1 MKNMEKNSIIFGVV
15 LCWLYTSITLLGQS
29 QARDAFYTMNNQE
42 YLEYLKVNPTVV
54 LTREGKIDWANTVK
68 DWRYKISKQKHSLAK
83 NGCFGV
89 LFYKG
94 NPILVVE
101 LLNLPDNSKKGYFA
115 SKQILYYITL
125 YNIDSLYCKVQAEIC
140 YGYDTPSKEIYFRC
154 EGTFPVADGIVL
166 LPSLNNDICYAIFK
180 GEN

>member
-1 MKNMEKNSIIFGVV
+1 MKKSCIIFGVV
-15 LCWLYTSITLLGQS
+15 LCWLYTSVTLLGQS
-29 QARDAFYTMNNQE
+29 QAKDVFYAMNNQE

-54 LTREGKIDWANTVK
+54 LTREGKIDWTNTVK
-68 DWRYKISKQKHSLAK
+68 DWRHKISKQKHSLSK

-101 LLNLPDNSKKGYFA
+101 LLRLPDNSKKGYFA
-115 SKQILYYITL
+115 SKQILYYTTL
-125 YNIDSLYCKVQAEIC
+125 CNIDSLYCKIQAEIR
-140 YGYDTPSKEIYFRC
+140 YGYDSPSKEIYFRC
-154 EGTFPVADGIVL
+154 EGAYPFVGGMIL

-180 GEN
+180 DKN